1 MTDSEIQVVNR
12 PGTQVW
18 LRPDRLSGSVSHT
31 SHESPGSARE
41 WQPGPVTVTAPRLRL
56 VGPVAGG
63 RPGTRGSPG
72 PAPGRRRSPSGPAS
86 DQYQPEPRLNLPG
99 PAPCHG
105 DSVGPVTSRRPGS
118 VTDSMTPPPRRPA
131 RGSPGPRPAAR
142 AAWRRDSKSNI
153 PSDNLAMPRSQ

>member
-1 MTDSEIQVVNR
+1 MAAAR
-12 PGTQVW
+12 PP
-18 LRPDRLSGSVSHT
+18 LRLSE
-31 SHESPGSARE
+31 SHESRVSGLGPGVAAWACDRDCPTTQACRASRRRQARDSRLPGPSAR
-41 WQPGPVTVTAPRLRL
+41 
-56 VGPVAGG
+56 
-63 RPGTRGSPG
+63 
-72 PAPGRRRSPSGPAS
+72 PAAARRRSPSGPAS